1 MTDTPSGGKPE
12 RPTFIFDTYGD
23 WHATKIGDALYS
35 TRGEYIGYVEGQDV
49 YKRDGEWVG
58 RLSRDGRILRKR
70 TERRRGF
77 HPNPPC
83 RRSPLACPRGRLP
96 PMMAERITAR
106 STCWTRSQIFSAASL
121 TCGRIWITTM
131 DKP

>member
-77 HPNPPC
+77 HPNPPPVPPKPA
-83 RRSPLACPRGRLP
+83 RLPARAPLP
-96 PMMAERITAR
+96 PMMAELDYSTIDVLDEEPDIFRRISDLR
-106 STCWTRSQIFSAASL
+106 PD
-121 TCGRIWITTM
+121 M
-131 DKP
+131 D